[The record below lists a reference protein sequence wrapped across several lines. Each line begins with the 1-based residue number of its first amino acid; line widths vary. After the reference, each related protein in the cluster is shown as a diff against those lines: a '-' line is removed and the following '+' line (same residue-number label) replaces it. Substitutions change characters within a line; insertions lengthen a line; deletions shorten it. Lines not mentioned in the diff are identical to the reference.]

1 MGVALSHPHRN
12 AAPALSNI
20 ISMCATV
27 RMFCGPEAYGKWT
40 RHPVYEPELNRSD
53 TMTLSIEV
61 EPHTVTQRYFRDLHK
76 YKILDP
82 EKARRLA
89 WRFQRHD
96 DREALGRRVKGNL
109 RLVVKIAK
117 GFWRGNHATFAD
129 LIQEGN
135 LGLVRAAEKFDPQK
149 KVKFSYYATFWI
161 KAYIQKYLINNHR
174 SVRLGTTQS
183 QRRLFYNLHKTRAKL
198 WRRGIPPTSDAI
210 AEHLDVPEKDVV
222 EMQQRMAAADL
233 SLNAPPAS
241 RGPEERMDNL
251 VSASNS
257 SEAELEA
264 LQLRSMVRE
273 NAGRF
278 RKHLNAREKDI
289 LEQRI
294 LSERP
299 MTLEKLGNRHG
310 VSRER
315 IRQVERRI
323 VARFRTY
330 LLAQLPDT
338 ERRLYE

>member
-1 MGVALSHPHRN
+1 MTS
-12 AAPALSNI
+12 S
-20 ISMCATV
+20 T
-27 RMFCGPEAYGKWT
+27 EA
-40 RHPVYEPELNRSD
+40 EPQS
-53 TMTLSIEV
+53 
-61 EPHTVTQRYFRDLHK
+61 VTERYFRDVHK
-76 YKILDP
+76 HNVLDP

-89 WRFQRHD
+89 RRFQRHD
-96 DREALGRRVKGNL
+96 DREALGRLVKGNL

-117 GFWRGNHATFAD
+117 GFGRGNPATFAD

-135 LGLVRAAEKFDPQK
+135 LGLLRAAQKFDPLK

-161 KAYIQKYLINNHR
+161 KAYIQKYLMNNHR

-183 QRRLFYNLHKTRAKL
+183 QRRLFYNLRKTSDKL
-198 WRRGIPPTSDAI
+198 RRRGIPPTSDAI
-210 AEHLDVPEKDVV
+210 AEHLQVPEKDVV

-233 SLNAPPAS
+233 SLNAPPAA
-241 RGPEERMDNL
+241 RGSEKRMDNL
-251 VSASNS
+251 VSTSNS
-257 SEAELEA
+257 SEAELEV

-278 RKHLNAREKDI
+278 QKHLNAREKDI

-315 IRQVERRI
+315 IRQVEGRI
-323 VARFRTY
+323 IDRFRTY
-330 LLAQLPDT
+330 LLAKLPDL
-338 ERRLYE
+338 ERHLYE

>member
-1 MGVALSHPHRN
+1 
-12 AAPALSNI
+12 
-20 ISMCATV
+20 
-27 RMFCGPEAYGKWT
+27 MFCGPLDYGKWT

-53 TMTLSIEV
+53 TMILSIEV
-61 EPHTVTQRYFRDLHK
+61 EPHTVTQRYFRDLHR

-89 WRFQRHD
+89 RRFQRHD
-96 DREALGRRVKGNL
+96 DREALGRLVKGNL

-117 GFWRGNHATFAD
+117 GFWRSNHATFAD

-161 KAYIQKYLINNHR
+161 KAYIQKYIMNNHR

-183 QRRLFYNLHKTRAKL
+183 QRRIFYNLRKTSAKL
-198 WRRGIPPTSDAI
+198 RRRGIPPTSDAI
-210 AEHLDVPEKDVV
+210 AEHLEVPEKDVI

-233 SLNAPPAS
+233 SLNAPQAA
-241 RGPEERMDNL
+241 RGSEERMDHL
-251 VSASNS
+251 VSGSNS

-264 LQLRSMVRE
+264 LQLSRMVRE

-278 RKHLNAREKDI
+278 QKHLNAREKDI
-289 LEQRI
+289 FERRI
-294 LSERP
+294 LSDHP
-299 MTLEKLGNRHG
+299 VTLAKLGDRHG

-315 IRQVERRI
+315 IRQVEKKI
-323 VARFRTY
+323 IDRFRTY
-330 LLAQLPDT
+330 LLAKLPDR
-338 ERRLYE
+338 ERHLYA

>member
-1 MGVALSHPHRN
+1 MTS
-12 AAPALSNI
+12 S
-20 ISMCATV
+20 T
-27 RMFCGPEAYGKWT
+27 EA
-40 RHPVYEPELNRSD
+40 EPQS
-53 TMTLSIEV
+53 
-61 EPHTVTQRYFRDLHK
+61 VTERYFRDVHK
-76 YKILDP
+76 HNVLDP

-89 WRFQRHD
+89 RRFQRHD
-96 DREALGRRVKGNL
+96 DREALGRLVKGNL

-117 GFWRGNHATFAD
+117 GFGRGNPATFAD

-135 LGLVRAAEKFDPQK
+135 LGLVRAAQKFDPLK

-161 KAYIQKYLINNHR
+161 KAYIQKYLMNNHR

-183 QRRLFYNLHKTRAKL
+183 QRRLFYNLRKTSDKL
-198 WRRGIPPTSDAI
+198 RRRGTPPTSDAI
-210 AEHLDVPEKDVV
+210 AEHLEVPEKDVV

-233 SLNAPPAS
+233 SLNAPPAA
-241 RGPEERMDNL
+241 RGSEERMDNL
-251 VSASNS
+251 VSTSNS
-257 SEAELEA
+257 SEAELEV

-278 RKHLNAREKDI
+278 QKHLNAREKDI

-315 IRQVERRI
+315 IRQVEGRI
-323 VARFRTY
+323 IDRFRTY
-330 LLAQLPDT
+330 LLAKLPDL
-338 ERRLYE
+338 ERHLYE

>member
-1 MGVALSHPHRN
+1 
-12 AAPALSNI
+12 
-20 ISMCATV
+20 
-27 RMFCGPEAYGKWT
+27 
-40 RHPVYEPELNRSD
+40 
-53 TMTLSIEV
+53 MTLSIEV
-61 EPHTVTQRYFRDLHK
+61 EPHTVTQRYFRDLNK

-89 WRFQRHD
+89 QRFQQHN
-96 DREALGRRVKGNL
+96 DREALGRLVKGNL

-117 GFWRGNHATFAD
+117 GFWRRNHVTFAD

-135 LGLVRAAEKFDPQK
+135 LGLVRAAEKFDPRK

-161 KAYIQKYLINNHR
+161 KAYIQKYLMNNHR

-198 WRRGIPPTSDAI
+198 RRRGIPPTSDAI
-210 AEHLDVPEKDVV
+210 AEHLEVPEKDVV

-264 LQLRSMVRE
+264 FQLRSMVRE

-289 LEQRI
+289 LERRI
-294 LSERP
+294 LSEQP
-299 MTLEKLGNRHG
+299 VTLAKLGNRHG

-315 IRQVERRI
+315 IRQVEKKI
-323 VARFRTY
+323 IDRFRTY
-330 LLAQLPDT
+330 LLAKLPDL
-338 ERRLYE
+338 ERHLYE

>member
-1 MGVALSHPHRN
+1 MTS
-12 AAPALSNI
+12 S
-20 ISMCATV
+20 T
-27 RMFCGPEAYGKWT
+27 EA
-40 RHPVYEPELNRSD
+40 EPQS
-53 TMTLSIEV
+53 
-61 EPHTVTQRYFRDLHK
+61 VTERYFRDVHK
-76 YKILDP
+76 HNVLDP

-89 WRFQRHD
+89 RRFQRHD
-96 DREALGRRVKGNL
+96 DREALGRLVKGNL

-117 GFWRGNHATFAD
+117 GFGRGNPATFAD

-135 LGLVRAAEKFDPQK
+135 LGLVRAAQKFDPLK

-161 KAYIQKYLINNHR
+161 KAYIQKYLMNNHR

-183 QRRLFYNLHKTRAKL
+183 QRRLFYNLRKTSDKL
-198 WRRGIPPTSDAI
+198 RRRGIPPTSDAI
-210 AEHLDVPEKDVV
+210 AEHLEVPEKDVV

-233 SLNAPPAS
+233 SLNAPPAA
-241 RGPEERMDNL
+241 RGSEERMDNL
-251 VSASNS
+251 VSTSNS
-257 SEAELEA
+257 SEAELEV

-278 RKHLNAREKDI
+278 QKHLNAREKDI

-315 IRQVERRI
+315 IRQVEGRI
-323 VARFRTY
+323 IDRFRTY
-330 LLAQLPDT
+330 LLAKLPDL
-338 ERRLYE
+338 ERHLYE